1 MIKKLTDLSIGQMI
15 FIISI
20 AIVGAILM
28 LATVTTNQI
37 IFTRTD
43 KLIESTSKEINK
55 QVIMNYENYLSNVI
69 DISNSLQGYI
79 VEYTEKGNIEEL
91 NRLFVA
97 TTNIEKNIRS
107 VALLSEYGQVVSSS
121 ISNGINPRIAYI
133 DWFKQAMHM
142 E

>member
-79 VEYTEKGNIEEL
+79 VEYTEKGNLEEL

-97 TTNIEKNIRS
+97 TTNIEKTF
-107 VALLSEYGQVVSSS
+107 VV
-121 ISNGINPRIAYI
+121 
-133 DWFKQAMHM
+133 
-142 E
+142 